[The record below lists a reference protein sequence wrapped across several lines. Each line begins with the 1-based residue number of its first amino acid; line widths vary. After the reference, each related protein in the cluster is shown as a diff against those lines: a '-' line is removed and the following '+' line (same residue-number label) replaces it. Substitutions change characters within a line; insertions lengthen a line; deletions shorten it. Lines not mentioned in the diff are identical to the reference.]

1 MTNETL
7 EELIAKASI
16 SNTLKFA
23 LTELSRFIDYHSDNE
38 EINEHYQSEL
48 HLVLTDLDKR
58 EMKK

>member
-1 MTNETL
+1 MNNKTL

-16 SNTLKFA
+16 SKALKFA

-48 HLVLTDLDKR
+48 HLVLTDLEIK
-58 EMKK
+58 EK